1 MLETFT
7 PAVCG
12 SRKRQMIAQALFTV
26 AAVATSAAL
35 GLALGFAGSLLGA
48 SHAVWA
54 AAALAVLA
62 AAREAGLVRVP
73 LPQARRQVP
82 ERWRFEL
89 PLPVWSTGYGA
100 GLGAGFFTYQ
110 PVSTFW
116 VALVG
121 ALALAQPV
129 PAALCLSL
137 YGAGRAFMVIWPRR
151 RTDDPTAA
159 VERLT
164 RRRGELLRVNV
175 VGLLVCAVLL
185 LAAAPGAGAA
195 TLVANNAFDPTLS
208 EGTLAFATRDGQV
221 VVRPFGG
228 GPEVVFPNASQPSLD
243 GEYLAYTDSGGIRV
257 VRWANGNE
265 VARIDNATVSHPA
278 LDWPLIAFVR
288 RDASYKRLVVR
299 NLVSGAH
306 KIHATAR
313 PANNLGR
320 PALRAGRLAWHNFSR
335 KESRI
340 VLKTLSSGSSRVV
353 ARSRIALLTNPTL
366 AGARLAWVES
376 RSGVSYLRLGWV
388 AKGKRARSLETMKAR
403 TRAYWTTSLGAGV
416 LYSTRWT
423 LASGASSV
431 YRTGF

>member
-1 MLETFT
+1 
-7 PAVCG
+7 
-12 SRKRQMIAQALFTV
+12 
-26 AAVATSAAL
+26 
-35 GLALGFAGSLLGA
+35 
-48 SHAVWA
+48 
-54 AAALAVLA
+54 
-62 AAREAGLVRVP
+62 
-73 LPQARRQVP
+73 
-82 ERWRFEL
+82 
-89 PLPVWSTGYGA
+89 
-100 GLGAGFFTYQ
+100 
-110 PVSTFW
+110 
-116 VALVG
+116 
-121 ALALAQPV
+121 
-129 PAALCLSL
+129 
-137 YGAGRAFMVIWPRR
+137 MVIWPRR
-151 RTDDPTAA
+151 RADDPTAA

-195 TLVANNAFDPTLS
+195 TLVASNAFDPTLS

-228 GPEVVFPNASQPSLD
+228 VPEVVFPDASEPSLD
-243 GEYLAYTDSGGIRV
+243 GEYLAYADPGGIRV

-288 RDASYKRLVVR
+288 RDASYKRLVLR
-299 NLVSGAH
+299 NLASGAH
-306 KIHATAR
+306 RIHATAK

-320 PALRAGRLAWHNFSR
+320 PALRDGRLAWHNFSR

-353 ARSRIALLTNPTL
+353 ARSRIALLTNPAL

-388 AKGKRARSLETMKAR
+388 AKGKKPRSLETMKAR